1 MLNLYSFRVKIYFF
15 LFLNMLQHYSNDIDI
30 SCKHLGSWGKY
41 PSVMLVYAYHGNQFL
56 GDKIK
61 YFKNHLCYPE

>member
-1 MLNLYSFRVKIYFF
+1 
-15 LFLNMLQHYSNDIDI
+15 MLQHYSNDIDI
-30 SCKHLGSWGKY
+30 SCKRLGSWGKY
-41 PSVMLVYAYHGNQFL
+41 PSVMLVYAYHGNQFF